1 MKKILL
7 LCLLPFA
14 GLSVKAQQVRPLSSS
29 QIYQKLQ
36 ELNVLGTVMYV
47 AAHPDDEN
55 TRLLSYLVHHDH
67 VQTIYLSLTRGD
79 GGQNILG
86 DEQGSTLGLIR
97 THELMEARQIDGA
110 QQLFTHVIDFGYT
123 KSPEETFKFWDR
135 NNLDKDVK
143 AAVEHYKPDV
153 IICRFPTTG
162 EGGHGQHTV
171 SAIIAGDVYKQLEES
186 KAQKPNDKNIWLPT
200 RLLFNSFRF
209 GDVNTTSDDQFKL
222 PINQYDPILGEGYG
236 EMAGRSRSVH
246 KSQGAGTPQTV
257 GTSDDYF
264 RLLGGKPIKTSL
276 YDDIDLSWNRVGHP
290 EIGKQIQAVID
301 GFDFKN
307 PSASI
312 HKLVAIQK
320 QIDAIGDLFWKIK
333 KDKEINDIIVSCAG
347 IMVEALADNQVNV
360 AGATIPVKL
369 NVIQRSNVPVKM
381 DVVSFTG
388 IVEDGNTNG
397 ASLKADS
404 LYQFPYK
411 IKLNDDQPLTEP
423 YWMQYAAANSA
434 YQYDSAYAGLPEAA
448 NNLTAMVNFNIDG
461 EKFYAVAPISYKKLD
476 PVKGDVV
483 QRLRIVPAVSVEP
496 YNGLLIYEKGKEK
509 QIWVRLKAFKAVAN
523 PMLQVTYNNKV
534 IASKPIKD
542 LVQGQDTLYGINI
555 PTSAFGKGL
564 DDDYIMISV
573 KAGDKVYDKAQHL
586 IQYPHLPDLQYF
598 TASWMKLVQK
608 DWSVAVK
615 KIGYI
620 EGAGDHVDDILRLTE
635 LNVENVPESALS
647 SSQALGQYDAIILG
661 VRAFNT
667 QKQMAAWMPVLLKYV
682 ENGGTLLV
690 QYNTNGGLQTSQYGP
705 YPFTISRDRVTDE
718 TADVTFT
725 DPSAEL
731 LHFPNEITTKDFNGW
746 VQERGIYFPSGFES
760 HYKSLFAMHDV
771 NEKPLN
777 GAVIYTPFGKG
788 QYIYTSLVFFRE
800 LPAGNVG
807 SIRLLM
813 NLLSA
818 GKKP

>member
-7 LCLLPFA
+7 IFLLPLTS
-14 GLSVKAQQVRPLSSS
+14 LSVKAQQVRPLSSS
-29 QIYQKLQ
+29 QIFQKLQ
-36 ELNVLGTVMYV
+36 DLNVLGTVMYV

-110 QQLFTHVIDFGYT
+110 QQLFTHVIDFGFT

-135 NNLDKDVK
+135 NSLDKDVK

-171 SAIIAGDVYKQLEES
+171 SAIVAGDVYKQLEES
-186 KAQKPNDKNIWLPT
+186 KSKNPNDENIWLPT

-209 GDVNTTSDDQFKL
+209 GETNTTSEDQFKL

-257 GTSDDYF
+257 GISNDYF
-264 RLLGGKPIKTSL
+264 KLLGGKPIYSSL
-276 YDDIDLSWNRVGHP
+276 YDNIDLSWNRVGHP
-290 EIGKQIQAVID
+290 EIGKEIQEVID

-320 QIDAIGDLFWKIK
+320 EIQSIKDEFWRK
-333 KDKEINDIIVSCAG
+333 KKLWEINTIITSCAG
-347 IMVEALADNQVNV
+347 VMVEALTDNQVSV
-360 AGATIPVKL
+360 AGATIPVKI
-369 NVIQRSNVPVKM
+369 NVIQRSSVPVAINAIT
-381 DVVSFTG
+381 FTALVDSG
-388 IVEDGNTNG
+388 RNNTG
-397 ASLKADS
+397 VLQSDS
-404 LYQFPYK
+404 LYQFPYNV
-411 IKLNDDQPLTEP
+411 KLNENQPLTEP
-423 YWMQYAAANSA
+423 YWMQYAAMNSS
-434 YQYDSAYAGLPEAA
+434 YQYDSVYAGLPEAA
-448 NNLTAMVNFNIDG
+448 NTLNASVSLKIDG
-461 EKFYAVAPISYKKLD
+461 VDFYMWAPISYKKLD

-483 QRLRIVPAVSVEP
+483 QRLRVVPAVSVEP
-496 YNGLLIYEKGKEK
+496 YNSLLIYEKGKDK
-509 QIWVRLKAFKAVAN
+509 QIWVRLKAFKAVEN
-523 PMLQVTYNNKV
+523 PVLQVTYNDKV
-534 IASKPIKD
+534 IANRPLQS
-542 LVQGQDTLYGINI
+542 LVQGQDTLYGITI
-555 PTSAFGKGL
+555 PTAVFAKAT
-564 DDDYIMISV
+564 DDDLIMISV
-573 KAGDKVYDKAQHL
+573 KAGNEVYNKAQHL

-598 TASWMKLVQK
+598 TASWMKLVRK

-615 KIGYI
+615 NIGYV
-620 EGAGDHVDDILRLTE
+620 EGAGDHVDDILRLTD
-635 LNVENVPESALS
+635 LNIEHVPESALS
-647 SSQALGQYDAIILG
+647 SAQALSHYDAIILG
-661 VRAFNT
+661 VRTLNT
-667 QKQMAAWMPVLLKYV
+667 QKQINAWMPVLLKYV

-690 QYNTNGGLQTSQYGP
+690 QYNTNGNLQTSQYGP

-718 TADVTFT
+718 DAEVTFT
-725 DPSAEL
+725 DTSAEL
-731 LHFPNEITTKDFNGW
+731 LHFPNEITKKDFNNW
-746 VQERGIYFPSGFES
+746 TQERGIYFPSGFES
-760 HYKSLFAMHDV
+760 HYKSLFSMHDV

-777 GAVIYTPFGKG
+777 GAVIYTPYGKG

-813 NLLSA
+813 NLLSV
-818 GKKP
+818 GKKK